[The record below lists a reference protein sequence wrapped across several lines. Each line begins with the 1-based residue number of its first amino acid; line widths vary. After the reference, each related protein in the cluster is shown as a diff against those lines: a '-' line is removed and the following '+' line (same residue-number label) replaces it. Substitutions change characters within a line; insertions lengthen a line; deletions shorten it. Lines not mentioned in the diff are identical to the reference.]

1 MYKQIYNTIKKYN
14 TIIIH
19 RHEKPDGDAL
29 GSQIGLKKA
38 ILATFPNKQV
48 FVVGDMV
55 EHLKFIGEMDEV
67 SDETYQEALVIIVDT
82 GAKYMICD
90 DRYQLADKVIQIDH
104 HISQDNYGDI
114 TLINTKFE
122 SCCSLI
128 THFIKMTKMKI
139 NAEIATLLYTGI
151 VTDSGRFRFNCDFRS
166 TFDICSKLFR
176 FPIDVNNIYNNLY
189 IEELEMVKLRAL
201 LISKFKVE
209 GQIAYLINT
218 KEDVESYGVSIFNIS
233 RGMVGIMG
241 GIKGIDIW
249 ANFTED
255 SDGSVICELRSSKY
269 NINPVATMFGGGGH
283 KLASGATLESLEKI
297 DNVLA
302 ELRKVLEKNNEW
314 FN

>member
-1 MYKQIYNTIKKYN
+1 MYHKIVQKIKEFD

-19 RHEKPDGDAL
+19 RHSRPDGDAL
-29 GSQIGLKKA
+29 GSQIGLKEA
-38 ILATFPNKQV
+38 IKATFPRKHV
-48 FVVGDMV
+48 YCVGDMV
-55 EHLKFIGEMDEV
+55 DRYSFMGEMDNV
-67 SDETYQEALVIIVDT
+67 PNSFYQGALVFILDCSEEKMV
-82 GAKYMICD
+82 CD
-90 DRYQLADKVIQIDH
+90 DRYKLAKYIIKIDH
-104 HISQDNYGDI
+104 HLYKEKFGDLEIVDENEISCASIIARFVFSSG
-114 TLINTKFE
+114 LKL
-122 SCCSLI
+122 SLAG
-128 THFIKMTKMKI
+128 
-139 NAEIATLLYTGI
+139 AEALYTGI

-283 KLASGATLESLEKI
+283 KLASGATLESLDKVS
-297 DNVLA
+297 DVLA
-302 ELRKVLEKNNEW
+302 ELRKVLEKNNE
-314 FN
+314 

>member
-1 MYKQIYNTIKKYN
+1 MYHKIVQKIKEFD

-19 RHEKPDGDAL
+19 RHSRPDGDAL
-29 GSQIGLKKA
+29 GSQIGLKEA
-38 ILATFPNKQV
+38 IKTTFPRKHV
-48 FVVGDMV
+48 YCVGDMV
-55 EHLKFIGEMDEV
+55 DRYSFMGEMDNV
-67 SDETYQEALVIIVDT
+67 PNSFYQGALVFVLDCSEE
-82 GAKYMICD
+82 KMICD
-90 DRYQLADKVIQIDH
+90 DRYKLAKYIIKIDH
-104 HISQDNYGDI
+104 HLYKEKFGDLEVVDENEISCASIIARFVFSSG
-114 TLINTKFE
+114 LKL
-122 SCCSLI
+122 SLAG
-128 THFIKMTKMKI
+128 
-139 NAEIATLLYTGI
+139 AEALYTGI

-189 IEELEMVKLRAL
+189 IEELEMVKLRAS

-283 KLASGATLESLEKI
+283 KLASGATLESLEKVS
-297 DNVLA
+297 DVLA
-302 ELRKVLEKNNEW
+302 ELRKVLEKNNE
-314 FN
+314 